1 MKKIKNTNIKVEI
14 EIVKNDDP
22 KLDRLYQALLAVIS
36 ENDILELLK
45 NEKSDCSRE
54 IKQP

>member
-1 MKKIKNTNIKVEI
+1 MKTQIKQLNKTIEV
-14 EIVKNDDP
+14 EIVKNADP

-45 NEKSDCSRE
+45 NEKDGE
-54 IKQP
+54 Q